1 MKQILHNIKCFVV
14 LVAVAVAAVGCE
26 QEIGYQ
32 MTDGVPTVHYVRTT
46 DPAQADSLLTGAY
59 MENLICIV
67 GENLRS
73 VHELWFNDQKAI
85 LNTSYITDNTLLVT
99 VPGTIPSKVDHKMY
113 LITTAKDTVT
123 HDFNVLVPGPTL
135 TGMKCEMVP
144 TGGTA
149 VITGDY
155 FVDEPNTPLTVT
167 LADGTEI
174 NRDSEGFVFD
184 KYKISFT
191 VPENA
196 ASGKLTVSTIY
207 GSVQSNFHLND
218 NRGLLFTFDGEGALL
233 GQGWKTRPIV
243 EDEWSLTGKYMQLGD
258 GVTTMSETGGW
269 ADGQFAFH
277 HWAGSWDT
285 PQNITSGQG
294 IALYNIVDFTDFSNM
309 SLKFEMCVPKDYP
322 WSSGAMQIAFEGLDR
337 LSMSGNAI
345 DGYATVAGPS
355 NSTMNNDGGLGSWGR
370 ALYMPWVGAAE
381 PYHTNDEWIT
391 VTIPFSDFN
400 LDYTGAAAST
410 GFASDKDFANLTIF
424 VFNGPTGVACTPI
437 MKIDNI
443 RAVPNR

>member
-26 QEIGYQ
+26 QENGYQ

-113 LITTAKDTVT
+113 LITAAKDTVT

-144 TGGTA
+144 AGGTA

-196 ASGKLTVSTIY
+196 PSGKLTVSTIY
-207 GSVQSNFHLND
+207 GSVESSFHLND
-218 NRGLLFTFDGEGALL
+218 SRGLLFTFDGEGALM
-233 GQGWKTRPIV
+233 GQGWKSRPV
-243 EDEWSLTGKYMQLGD
+243 LEDEWSLTGKYMQLGD
-258 GVTTMSETGGW
+258 GVTPTSGW
-269 ADGQFAFH
+269 PDGQYAFH

-294 IALYNIVDFTDFSNM
+294 IALNNIVDFTDFANM

-322 WSSGAMQIAFEGLDR
+322 WSSGGMQIAFEGLDR
-337 LSMSGNAI
+337 LSLSSNPI
-345 DGYATVAGPS
+345 DGFATVGGAS
-355 NSTMNNDGGLGSWGR
+355 NSTMNGDNGFGTWGR
-370 ALYMPWVGAAE
+370 AIYVPWTGLAE
-381 PYHTNDEWIT
+381 PFHTDNEWIT

-400 LDYTGAAAST
+400 LDNKGNPTGD
-410 GFASDKDFANLTIF
+410 GFASALDFACLTIF
-424 VFNGPTGVACTPI
+424 VWDGDAYAGVSSTPI